1 MNKNNFVETSYNKPF
16 IIQRADPY
24 IYKHIDGSYY
34 FTASVPEYDRIV
46 LRHSDTMIGLK
57 DAEEVTIWRKHE
69 SGIMSV
75 HIWAP
80 ELHYLDNKWFIYYA
94 AGDIDDIWAI
104 RPYVLECEGQD
115 PVNDSWKELGLV
127 KRNDDFSFNDFSLD
141 MTVFEN
147 KGKRYCVWAEKVN
160 IGKKISNLYIAQM
173 KSATELATPQVLL
186 TSPDFE
192 WEKVGFWVNEGPA
205 YLEHNGKIFLTY
217 SASETGECY
226 CMGMLSIDENK
237 NLLNPHEWKKEYK
250 PILNTDI
257 DKQIYGPGHNSF
269 VKDENGNDI
278 MIYHARQY
286 NEIIGDPLYDHN
298 RHAYRMKIIWDIEGN
313 PVFDYENNF

>member
-16 IIQRADPY
+16 IKQRADPY

-127 KRNDDFSFNDFSLD
+127 KRKDDFSFNDFSLD

-192 WEKVGFWVNEGPA
+192 WERVGFWVNEGPA

-286 NEIIGDPLYDHN
+286 NDCLLYTSD
-298 RHAYRMKIIWDIEGN
+298 AADE
-313 PVFDYENNF
+313 